1 MLKPNKLANNNFLSS
16 LDLSTDEVL
25 HILDL
30 ANNFKN
36 KKLNIDLG
44 NKVLGL
50 IFDKSSTRT
59 RVSFQVAMTRLGGT
73 TIDLN
78 PTTSQIG
85 RGEPIKDTARVL
97 SRYCDVIAIRTFDH
111 SDLEEYAKWSTKPVI
126 NALTD
131 LEHPCQALADF
142 MTIKEEFLDFKD
154 VVLTFIGDGNN
165 VANSLILCGALLG
178 VEVRIACPKGYEPN
192 SLLIDKAYEIYK
204 NKNLLKITND
214 PNTAVLG
221 ANVLYT
227 DVWSSM
233 GEENQKEEKDKYLPS
248 FFISQILDV
257 VTLEKLKF
265 SKADIAKT
273 KLLRKW
279 HLFLKNKNIAQL
291 DEFDR
296 FKLHQELEMF
306 LPSFIF
312 YLPQNSQLDWLHKW
326 RDNDDKL
333 FHPSNLVNGD
343 LIKKNLEIKDG
354 PILGELLQYLS
365 QELAYK
371 RLNNF
376 DEAIYKAKQWIE
388 QNAPK
393 CD

>member
-25 HILDL
+25 HILEL

-36 KKLNIDLG
+36 KKINIKPN

-59 RVSFQVAMTRLGGT
+59 RVSFQVAMSRLGGT
-73 TIDLN
+73 TVDLN
-78 PTTSQIG
+78 PSTSQIG

-97 SRYCDVIAIRTFDH
+97 SRYCDVLAIRTF
-111 SDLEEYAKWSTKPVI
+111 SQAILEEYATWSSKPVI

-178 VEVRIACPKGYEPN
+178 VEVRIACPNGYEPN
-192 SLLIDKAYEIYK
+192 SLVIKKAHEIYK

-214 PNTAVLG
+214 PITAVQG

-233 GEENQKEEKDKYLPS
+233 GEENQKEDKER
-248 FFISQILDV
+248 D
-257 VTLEKLKF
+257 
-265 SKADIAKT
+265 
-273 KLLRKW
+273 
-279 HLFLKNKNIAQL
+279 FLGFTIDQ
-291 DEFDR
+291 
-296 FKLHQELEMF
+296 
-306 LPSFIF
+306 
-312 YLPQNSQLDWLHKW
+312 
-326 RDNDDKL
+326 
-333 FHPSNLVNGD
+333 NLVGNAD
-343 LIKKNLEIKDG
+343 ENAIIIHCLPAYRSKEITEEVIESTNSRIFDQA
-354 PILGELLQYLS
+354 ENRMHVQQALLSCLLS
-365 QELAYK
+365 
-371 RLNNF
+371 
-376 DEAIYKAKQWIE
+376 
-388 QNAPK
+388 
-393 CD
+393 

>member
-1 MLKPNKLANNNFLSS
+1 MLKPNRLANNNFLSS

-59 RVSFQVAMTRLGGT
+59 RVSFHVAITRIGGT

-78 PTTSQIG
+78 PATSQIG

-111 SDLEEYAKWSTKPVI
+111 SDLEEYARWSTKPVV

-142 MTIKEEFLDFKD
+142 ITIHEEFLDFKD

-192 SLLIDKAYEIYK
+192 SLVIKKAYEIYK
-204 NKNLLKITND
+204 NKDLLKITND
-214 PNTAVLG
+214 PIAAVQG

-233 GEENQKEEKDKYLPS
+233 GEENQKEEKDKDFTGFTIDNDL
-248 FFISQILDV
+248 V
-257 VTLEKLKF
+257 
-265 SKADIAKT
+265 SKAEKDVIILHCLPAYRSKEIT
-273 KLLRKW
+273 
-279 HLFLKNKNIAQL
+279 
-291 DEFDR
+291 DEVF
-296 FKLHQELEMF
+296 E
-306 LPSFIF
+306 S
-312 YLPQNSQLDWLHKW
+312 
-326 RDNDDKL
+326 
-333 FHPSNLVNGD
+333 
-343 LIKKNLEIKDG
+343 KKNRIFEQA
-354 PILGELLQYLS
+354 ENRMHVQQALLACLLS
-365 QELAYK
+365 
-371 RLNNF
+371 
-376 DEAIYKAKQWIE
+376 
-388 QNAPK
+388 
-393 CD
+393 